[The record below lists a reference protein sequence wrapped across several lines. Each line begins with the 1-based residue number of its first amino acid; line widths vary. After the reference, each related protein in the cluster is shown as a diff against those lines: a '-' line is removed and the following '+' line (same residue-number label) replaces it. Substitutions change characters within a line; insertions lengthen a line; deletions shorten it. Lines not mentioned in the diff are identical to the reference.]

1 MKTQAF
7 GKKQK
12 LPRNLTY
19 KHSRLVSVDPQVQA
33 FLRLLP
39 DLRSQHQQARED
51 APEPERAGREGAFPG
66 HATPDLLDRGSRS

>member
-1 MKTQAF
+1 M
-7 GKKQK
+7 
-12 LPRNLTY
+12 
-19 KHSRLVSVDPQVQA
+19 SVDPQVQA

-66 HATPDLLDRGSRS
+66 HATPDLLDRGSRSWNSSRTYPTLVSQPEQFPA